1 MLSSAIKKIIMKPMK
16 TQTTF
21 ETSSTRV
28 GLNLISGL
36 RLPTMLVTTW
46 WKYFFIFSKLFN
58 FKTKSLFTSVGFF
71 TPVYPTNEYNFC
83 YSTNCRNWKN

>member
-21 ETSSTRV
+21 ETSTTRV

-36 RLPTMLVTTW
+36 RLLTMHLTTW
-46 WKYFFIFSKLFN
+46 SKYFFIF
-58 FKTKSLFTSVGFF
+58 
-71 TPVYPTNEYNFC
+71 
-83 YSTNCRNWKN
+83 

>member
-21 ETSSTRV
+21 ETSTTRV
-28 GLNLISGL
+28 GLDLISGL

-46 WKYFFIFSKLFN
+46 WKYFFIF
-58 FKTKSLFTSVGFF
+58 
-71 TPVYPTNEYNFC
+71 
-83 YSTNCRNWKN
+83 

>member
-21 ETSSTRV
+21 ETSTTRV

-46 WKYFFIFSKLFN
+46 WKYFLFFRSFSILKQKVFLPQSA
-58 FKTKSLFTSVGFF
+58 SL
-71 TPVYPTNEYNFC
+71 PQ
-83 YSTNCRNWKN
+83 STLL